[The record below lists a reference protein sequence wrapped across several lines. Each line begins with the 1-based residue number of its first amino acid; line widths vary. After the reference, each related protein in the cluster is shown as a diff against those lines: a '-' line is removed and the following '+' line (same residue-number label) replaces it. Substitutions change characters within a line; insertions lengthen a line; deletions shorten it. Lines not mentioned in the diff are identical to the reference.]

1 MNSEDSLIVAIDQSW
16 SDDFAVGLKGWILSK
31 EGAID
36 EVKISVG
43 ETSIPI
49 TSWHPRPDAI
59 AIHPQYGQNENC
71 GFVVQVPRL
80 AEHHLTFTA
89 KTQGTTASKTLV
101 FPGAPLQ
108 TPLDVNQGGGIFGE
122 FIQLVN
128 DRHLRIL
135 EIGSRVVS
143 PGSASKRE
151 LFPGAASYTGFD
163 YYGDDNTDV
172 VGDAHRLSQYLGGQR
187 FDAIFSLSVF
197 EHLAMPWLVAMEI
210 NKCLEVGG
218 ITFHAT
224 HFSWPLHETPWDFW
238 RFSDEGL
245 KVLFSPPMGFETI
258 NAGLFN
264 PLRMHLDTFVAGQEL
279 LPLSSGFGG
288 VAILAKKT
296 ADLNE
301 NRFNWDVRMEEVLG
315 NQSHYP
321 QKE

>member
-1 MNSEDSLIVAIDQSW
+1 MNSEDSLIIAIDYSW
-16 SDDFAVGLKGWILSK
+16 SDDCAIGLKGWILSK
-31 EGAID
+31 QGAID

-43 ETSIPI
+43 ETSVPI

-59 AIHPQYGQNENC
+59 AAHPQYGQNENC

-80 AEHHLTFTA
+80 AEHRLTFTA

-101 FPGAPLQ
+101 VPGAPPQ
-108 TPLDVNQGGGIFGE
+108 PPTDFSQGGELFDN
-122 FIQLVN
+122 FVRLVN
-128 DRHLRIL
+128 DRHLKVL
-135 EIGSRVVS
+135 EIGSRIVS
-143 PGSASKRE
+143 PGSSSKRG

-163 YYGDDNTDV
+163 YYGDDNTDAI
-172 VGDAHRLSQYLGGQR
+172 GDAHRLSQYLGGQR

-258 NAGLFN
+258 KAGLFS

-279 LPLSSGFGG
+279 LPASPGFAG
-288 VAILAKKT
+288 VAILAKKIG
-296 ADLNE
+296 DFNP
-301 NRFNWDVRMEEVLG
+301 NRFSWNVTMQEVLG
-315 NQSHYP
+315 TESHYP
-321 QKE
+321 KQ